1 MIIYKNL
8 VLLGSSH
15 ISIES
20 IKEIKTYLDK
30 NKPSIIALELD
41 KNRYMALVSKDP
53 RSSSIQIIRELGFG
67 AFVINKIGQ
76 KIERELGKLVGVT
89 PGSEMLA
96 AINIANEKNIPL
108 ALIDQDIRLTLKRL
122 SKKLTLKEKLRFVV
136 DIFLSLFPSK
146 NKIKIDLRKVPSQ
159 ELIKEMI
166 LKIEERYPTIYKVL
180 IEERNKTMSSNLLR
194 ISKDI
199 KGEIFVIIGAGHLE
213 GLIDQLK
220 KVGY

>member
-1 MIIYKNL
+1 M
-8 VLLGSSH
+8 
-15 ISIES
+15 
-20 IKEIKTYLDK
+20 
-30 NKPSIIALELD
+30 
-41 KNRYMALVSKDP
+41 
-53 RSSSIQIIRELGFG
+53 
-67 AFVINKIGQ
+67 
-76 KIERELGKLVGVT
+76 GKLVGVT

-199 KGEIFVIIGAGHLE
+199 KGEIFVIIGAGHLD

>member
-30 NKPSIIALELD
+30 NKPSIIASELD

-199 KGEIFVIIGAGHLE
+199 KGEIFVIIGAGHLD